1 MKIAAI
7 VVSLLAAPL
16 AAQTAQIAPGMTR
29 DQVEAA
35 FGRPAS
41 ERHFGAHDYLL
52 FDADCGRRCG
62 DDLVIL
68 DHGQV
73 ADAVIR
79 SSGRAYSGA
88 HADTTL
94 AGTASPRPAPPPLV
108 PATAADS
115 AHRSGMVFEGPRPP
129 AAPPQ
134 YQVFVPHHDSTS
146 TTPAPPPPPP
156 PPPAAPHR

>member
-1 MKIAAI
+1 MKIAAAI
-7 VVSLLAAPL
+7 AASLLAAPL
-16 AAQTAQIAPGMTR
+16 AAQTSQIAPGMTR
-29 DQVEAA
+29 DQVEAQ

-68 DHGQV
+68 DQGKV
-73 ADAVIR
+73 VDAIIR
-79 SSGRAYSGA
+79 SSGRAYTGA
-88 HADTTL
+88 HQDTTL
-94 AGTASPRPAPPPLV
+94 AGTPSSRPPAPPIV

-134 YQVFVPHHDSTS
+134 YQVFVPHKDSTS
-146 TTPAPPPPPP
+146 TPPPPPP
-156 PPPAAPHR
+156 PPPASPHR